1 MLIIII
7 RMNYGP
13 AARAGRGHFDRHQP
27 GPAAA
32 EKTVQ
37 VDLMS
42 ELLTGSAGE
51 RRLFLGNEA
60 IVRGALEAGVALVTT
75 YPGTPASEIGDRC
88 YEISRQTDL
97 KFEFS
102 TNEKVALEVAAGA
115 AACGWRVLCAMKHV
129 GVNVAADALMTLA
142 YVGVK
147 GGMVIVSADDPSLFS
162 SQNEQD
168 NRYYAK
174 LAGLPML
181 EPATPE
187 EAKAMTL
194 AAFAL
199 SEQLKVPVLLRTT
212 TRVNHTRGPVTL
224 GELAARSGPG
234 RFYKDP
240 FRQVMVPAVARQAH
254 VRLLA
259 AQDQARAL
267 AETSDFNKISG
278 RGAWGIVTSGVAG
291 TYAADALTELGL
303 ADKVR
308 LLKLGFTHPL
318 PETLLGDF
326 LATLSKVLVVEELEP
341 YLEDALKAVAQVR
354 GLTVTIRGKGPGLFS
369 RLYEY
374 HPGLVR
380 EVVARFFDAASEAP
394 CPLVPEKILGQPL
407 PDRPPNLCSGCPHRA
422 TYYAVK
428 IALKDLGVEGIF
440 PTDIGCY
447 TLGLLPPLSMADYL
461 ICMGSSI
468 STAAGI
474 SRATGQKV
482 VAFIGDSTFFHS
494 GLPALANAVHQK
506 HDFLL
511 VILDNGTTAMTGH
524 QPHPG
529 VSLMPPGYPG
539 EHVPIQRV
547 VKALGVE
554 QLWVINPFKYKESLA
569 ATKEALTASGIRVL
583 ISEAP
588 CHLYTQRLSGKR
600 RTARFQVTKGCGEC
614 RDCLDNFGCPAM
626 YLESGEPGRLQIDP
640 ELCSG
645 CAFCV
650 QWCENIRPVGAAG
663 KGKE

>member
-1 MLIIII
+1 
-7 RMNYGP
+7 
-13 AARAGRGHFDRHQP
+13 
-27 GPAAA
+27 
-32 EKTVQ
+32 
-37 VDLMS
+37 
-42 ELLTGSAGE
+42 
-51 RRLFLGNEA
+51 LGNEA

-88 YEISRQTDL
+88 YEIARRTDL
-97 KFEFS
+97 RFEFS

-115 AACGWRVLCAMKHV
+115 AACGWRTLCAMKHV
-129 GVNVAADALMTLA
+129 GLNVAADALMTLA

-147 GGMVIVSADDPSLFS
+147 GGMVIVSADDPALFS

-174 LAGLPML
+174 MAGLPML
-181 EPATPE
+181 EPATPQ
-187 EAKAMTL
+187 EALEMTR

-199 SEQLKVPVLLRTT
+199 SEDLQVPVLLRTT
-212 TRVNHTRGPVTL
+212 TRVNHTRGAVTL
-224 GELAARSGPG
+224 GELAPPPAAG
-234 RFYKDP
+234 RFVKDP

-259 AQDQARAL
+259 AQEQARVR
-267 AETSDFNKISG
+267 AESSPFNEVSG
-278 RGAWGIVTSGVAG
+278 RGDWGVVASGVAG
-291 TYAADALTELGL
+291 TYVADALRELGL
-303 ADKVR
+303 ADKVK

-318 PETLLGDF
+318 PEDLLGDF
-326 LATLSKVLVVEELEP
+326 LAPLSKVLVVEELEP
-341 YLEDALKAVAQVR
+341 YLEEGLRAAAQAR
-354 GLTVTIRGKGPGLFS
+354 GLTVAIRGKGPDLFS

-380 EVVARFFDAASEAP
+380 EMTARFFQVAYEAP
-394 CPLVPEKILGQPL
+394 EPLVPEKVLGRPL
-407 PDRPPNLCSGCPHRA
+407 PDRPPNLCAGCPHRA

-428 IALKDLGVEGIF
+428 IALKDLGREGVF

-447 TLGLLPPLSMADYL
+447 TLGLLPPLSMADFL

-474 SRATGQKV
+474 SRATDQQV
-482 VAFIGDSTFFHS
+482 VAFIGDSTFFHA
-494 GLPALANAVHQK
+494 GLPALVNAVHQK

-539 EHVPIQRV
+539 EHVPISRV

-554 QLWVINPFKYKESLA
+554 KLWVVNPFKYKESLA
-569 ATKEALTASGIRVL
+569 AAKEALTAGGIRVL
-583 ISEAP
+583 ISQAP
-588 CHLYTQRLSGKR
+588 CPLYAQRLSGKKS
-600 RTARFQVTKGCGEC
+600 TARFRVTQPCGDC
-614 RDCLDNFGCPAM
+614 RNCLDNFGCPAM
-626 YLESGEPGRLQIDP
+626 YLEDGQEGRLQIDP
-640 ELCSG
+640 AACSG

-650 QWCENIRPVGAAG
+650 QWCEHIRPV
-663 KGKE
+663 KQ

>member
-1 MLIIII
+1 
-7 RMNYGP
+7 
-13 AARAGRGHFDRHQP
+13 
-27 GPAAA
+27 
-32 EKTVQ
+32 
-37 VDLMS
+37 MS
-42 ELLTGSAGE
+42 ELLTGGAGE

-88 YEISRQTDL
+88 YEIARQTDL

-115 AACGWRVLCAMKHV
+115 AACGWRVLTAMKHV
-129 GVNVAADALMTLA
+129 GLNVAADALMTLA

-174 LAGLPML
+174 MAGLPML
-181 EPATPE
+181 EPATPQ
-187 EAKAMTL
+187 EAKEMTL

-199 SEQLKVPVLLRTT
+199 SEDLKVPVLLRTT
-212 TRVNHTRGPVTL
+212 TRVNHTRGPVVL
-224 GELAARSGPG
+224 GDLAPRPGTG
-234 RFYKDP
+234 RFHKDP
-240 FRQVMVPAVARQAH
+240 FSQVMVPAVARQAH

-259 AQDQARAL
+259 AEDQARNQ
-267 AETSDFNKISG
+267 AETSPFNAISG
-278 RGAWGIVTSGVAG
+278 AGTWGIVTSGVSS
-291 TYAADALTELGL
+291 TYVADALTELNL

-318 PETLLGDF
+318 PENLLVDF
-326 LATLSKVLVVEELEP
+326 LAPLDKVLVVEELEP
-341 YLEDALKAVAQVR
+341 YLEEGLKAVAQAR
-354 GLTVTIRGKGPGLFS
+354 GLNVTIRGKAPDLFS

-374 HPGLVR
+374 HPALVR
-380 EVVARFFDAASEAP
+380 QIIAGFFDVAYEAP
-394 CPLVPEKILGQPL
+394 EVLAPEAVLEQHL
-407 PDRPPNLCSGCPHRA
+407 PDRPPNLCPGCPHRA

-428 IALKDLGVEGIF
+428 IALKDLGVEGVF

-447 TLGLLPPLSMADYL
+447 TLGLLPPLSMADFL

-482 VAFIGDSTFFHS
+482 VAFIGDSTFFHA
-494 GLPALANAVHQK
+494 GLPALANAVHNN

-511 VILDNGTTAMTGH
+511 VILDNGTTAMTGS

-529 VSLMPPGYPG
+529 VSMAPPGYPG
-539 EHVPIQRV
+539 VHVPINRV
-547 VKALGVE
+547 VKALGVD
-554 QLWVINPFKYKESLA
+554 QLWVTNPFKYKESLA
-569 ATKEALTASGIRVL
+569 ATKEALEAKGVRVL
-583 ISEAP
+583 ISQAP
-588 CHLYTQRLSGKR
+588 CHLYHQRLTGKKR
-600 RTARFQVTKGCGEC
+600 QARFQVVGGCGEC

-626 YLESGEPGRLQIDP
+626 YLEGGQAGHLMIDSD
-640 ELCSG
+640 LCSG

-650 QWCENIRPVGAAG
+650 QWCEHIRPVGAG

>member
-1 MLIIII
+1 
-7 RMNYGP
+7 
-13 AARAGRGHFDRHQP
+13 
-27 GPAAA
+27 
-32 EKTVQ
+32 
-37 VDLMS
+37 MS

-129 GVNVAADALMTLA
+129 GLNVAADALMTLA

-147 GGMVIVSADDPSLFS
+147 GGMVIISADDPSLFS

-174 LAGLPML
+174 MAGLPML

-187 EAKAMTL
+187 EAKAMTR

-199 SEQLKVPVLLRTT
+199 SEDLKLPVLLRTT

-224 GELAARSGPG
+224 GETAARPGPG
-234 RFYKDP
+234 RFHKDP

-259 AQDQARAL
+259 AEDQARVL
-267 AETSDFNKISG
+267 AETSAFNEISG
-278 RGAWGIVTSGVAG
+278 SGSWGIVTSGVAG
-291 TYAADALTELGL
+291 TYAMDALRELGL
-303 ADKVR
+303 AGKVR

-318 PETLLGDF
+318 PETLLRDF
-326 LATLSKVLVVEELEP
+326 LAPLEKVLVVEELEP
-341 YLEDALKAVAQVR
+341 YLEEALKAVAQAR
-354 GLTVTIRGKGPGLFS
+354 GLSLTIRGKGPDLFS

-374 HPGLVR
+374 HPSMVR
-380 EVVARFFDAASEAP
+380 EVIARYFNVAYEAP
-394 CPLVPEKILGQPL
+394 APILPEKVLEARL
-407 PDRPPNLCSGCPHRA
+407 PDRPPNLCAGCPHRA
-422 TYYAVK
+422 MYYAVK
-428 IALKDLGVEGIF
+428 IALKDLGVEGVF

-447 TLGLLPPLSMADYL
+447 TLGLLPPLSMADFL

-494 GLPALANAVHQK
+494 GLPALVNAVHQK

-529 VSLMPPGYPG
+529 VSLIPPGYPG

-554 QLWVINPFKYKESLA
+554 QLWVVNPYKYKESLA
-569 ATKEALTASGIRVL
+569 ATKEALEAKGVRVL
-583 ISEAP
+583 ISQAP
-588 CHLYTQRLSGKR
+588 CILYEARITGKK

-626 YLESGEPGRLQIDP
+626 YLESGEPGQLQIDP
-640 ELCSG
+640 DLCSG

-650 QWCENIRPVGAAG
+650 QWCENIRPVGA
-663 KGKE
+663 KG